1 MSCSVCQPLSSSGS
15 RTQLPAQLVQSYAAR
30 LQQRGGRR
38 MRVPLAAA
46 AAPAGI
52 ATAAAAAAA
61 VAAMCIRKELKPSVQ
76 GQSTPWNSAIL
87 SLCPSLTAPY
97 RLPALLNNG
106 HVVSPAGLLACG

>member
-1 MSCSVCQPLSSSGS
+1 MAFAASQPLSSSSS
-15 RTQLPAQLVQSYAAR
+15 RTQLPRQIVLATG
-30 LQQRGGRR
+30 LQQRAGRR

-46 AAPAGI
+46 AGSPAGI

-61 VAAMCIRKELKPSVQ
+61 VAAMCFRKELKPSVQ

-106 HVVSPAGLLACG
+106 HVVRRRAGG

>member
-1 MSCSVCQPLSSSGS
+1 
-15 RTQLPAQLVQSYAAR
+15 
-30 LQQRGGRR
+30 

-97 RLPALLNNG
+97 RLPALLDNG

>member
-1 MSCSVCQPLSSSGS
+1 
-15 RTQLPAQLVQSYAAR
+15 
-30 LQQRGGRR
+30 
-38 MRVPLAAA
+38 MRVPLTAA

-87 SLCPSLTAPY
+87 GLCPSLTAPY
-97 RLPALLNNG
+97 RLPPLLNNG
-106 HVVSPAGLLACG
+106 HVVSRWVGWIGIAHVLTHTDVCAFT

>member
-1 MSCSVCQPLSSSGS
+1 
-15 RTQLPAQLVQSYAAR
+15 
-30 LQQRGGRR
+30 
-38 MRVPLAAA
+38 MRVPLTAA

-87 SLCPSLTAPY
+87 GLCPSLTAPY
-97 RLPALLNNG
+97 RLPALLSNG
-106 HVVSPAGLLACG
+106 HVVSRWVGW